1 MPGGEG
7 AVVDPNLFQ
16 IPLNP
21 VQVKIKASGRSEG
34 VAHAQRNV
42 LLHKFIIF
50 NKLNI
55 RFADKKQFRIFLGI
69 IHCYILYNLI
79 DKPVVKRN

>member
-34 VAHAQRNV
+34 VARAQRNV
-42 LLHKFIIF
+42 LLHKFITQTKNNLKSFQGLFIVIF
-50 NKLNI
+50 YPI
-55 RFADKKQFRIFLGI
+55 
-69 IHCYILYNLI
+69 
-79 DKPVVKRN
+79 